1 MRTIVSCVTTI
12 QPLLGKIELVVSHK
26 SSVSSGIDTNI
37 ELNKFI
43 TWNLVSRLASLK
55 LNLLHIGGESFGE
68 VQSRFLHWSYLSQR
82 SFTTRQL
89 VKSKLYQ
96 LCHRQSYPNEIKAD
110 SDSKYL
116 RSNSQFLVKCNQG
129 NQPSL
134 VFLELE
140 NFVLDLSLI
149 PAQPKFGIINVLI
162 EIPAGSKNKYE
173 FDKDLNAIALDRV
186 LSSSVQYPYDYG
198 FIPNTLGND
207 GDPLDGM
214 VIIDQPTFPGCV
226 IAARPIGML
235 EMIDGGDRDEKIL
248 CVADKDPRY
257 AHVKSLKDIPQH
269 RLDEISEFF
278 KTYKNLEKKVTEILG
293 WKDVDAVMPLV
304 QECVAAAKK

>member
-1 MRTIVSCVTTI
+1 M
-12 QPLLGKIELVVSHK
+12 Q
-26 SSVSSGIDTNI
+26 
-37 ELNKFI
+37 
-43 TWNLVSRLASLK
+43 A
-55 LNLLHIGGESFGE
+55 GGT
-68 VQSRFLHWSYLSQR
+68 H
-82 SFTTRQL
+82 
-89 VKSKLYQ
+89 
-96 LCHRQSYPNEIKAD
+96 P
-110 SDSKYL
+110 
-116 RSNSQFLVKCNQG
+116 
-129 NQPSL
+129 PSI
-134 VFLELE
+134 FKLE
-140 NFVLDLSLI
+140 NFILDLSLI

-173 FDKDLNAIALDRV
+173 FDKDMNAMALDRV

-214 VIIDQPTFPGCV
+214 VMMDQPTFPGCV
-226 IAARPIGML
+226 IACRPIGML

-248 CVADKDPRY
+248 CVPDKDPRY
-257 AHVKSLKDIPQH
+257 ANVTSLKDIPQH

-293 WKDVDAVMPLV
+293 WKDVDTVMPLV

>member
-1 MRTIVSCVTTI
+1 M
-12 QPLLGKIELVVSHK
+12 
-26 SSVSSGIDTNI
+26 
-37 ELNKFI
+37 
-43 TWNLVSRLASLK
+43 
-55 LNLLHIGGESFGE
+55 
-68 VQSRFLHWSYLSQR
+68 
-82 SFTTRQL
+82 
-89 VKSKLYQ
+89 
-96 LCHRQSYPNEIKAD
+96 
-110 SDSKYL
+110 
-116 RSNSQFLVKCNQG
+116 
-129 NQPSL
+129 
-134 VFLELE
+134 
-140 NFVLDLSLI
+140 DLTLI
-149 PAQPKFGIINVLI
+149 PAQPKYGIINVLI

-173 FDKDLNAIALDRV
+173 FDKDMNAMALDRV

-214 VIIDQPTFPGCV
+214 VMMDQPTFPGCV

-248 CVADKDPRY
+248 CVPDKDPRY
-257 AHVKSLKDIPQH
+257 ANVKSLKDVPQH